1 MSKVVIFNR
10 KGKQSRGIC
19 YQSSAAR
26 GVLRRPG
33 RKWGRSGPE
42 KGTKGTKRGGKGAKK
57 GRQRNGAKRMENK
70 GRADGKQRRENRK
83 QRPSRR
89 ETETGRAGMVE
100 GRTVGRAGNGAEN
113 KAERAEK
120 RDGTGRKLRKRK
132 SEEVRKERVAGR
144 ARAKEKRR
152 QSGSKKRVLRGEK
165 RKKLKAGKGPGA
177 GRKQRL
183 DGRAAAAVG
192 SPSEIPLFR
201 PVETKGEGSVKNSSP
216 WSKRALRGYFCTI
229 SSSSSNQPAPA
240 NLSTMKS
247 T

>member
-33 RKWGRSGPE
+33 EEMGAKRSGKRD
-42 KGTKGTKRGGKGAKK
+42 KGDKTGRKGGEKGAKK

-100 GRTVGRAGNGAEN
+100 GRTAGRAGNGAEN

-132 SEEVRKERVAGR
+132 SEEVRKGR
-144 ARAKEKRR
+144 AEGPVGAKEKRR
-152 QSGSKKRVLRGEK
+152 QSVSKKRVLRDKKGKLKDGKEGAAWRK
-165 RKKLKAGKGPGA
+165 RK
-177 GRKQRL
+177 
-183 DGRAAAAVG
+183 
-192 SPSEIPLFR
+192 
-201 PVETKGEGSVKNSSP
+201 N
-216 WSKRALRGYFCTI
+216 
-229 SSSSSNQPAPA
+229 
-240 NLSTMKS
+240 
-247 T
+247 